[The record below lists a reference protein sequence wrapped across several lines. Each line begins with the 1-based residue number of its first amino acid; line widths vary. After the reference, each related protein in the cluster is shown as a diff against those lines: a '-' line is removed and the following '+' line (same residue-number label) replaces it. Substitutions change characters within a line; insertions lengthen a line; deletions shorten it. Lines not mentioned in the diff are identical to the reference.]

1 MNRFDEW
8 LFWRG
13 CWAPTEKIRKWTDT
27 MDIRYKDCEGVYVG
41 DLGRGVYNGNLGEGI
56 DNRGGCEGAY

>member
-1 MNRFDEW
+1 
-8 LFWRG
+8 
-13 CWAPTEKIRKWTDT
+13 